1 MAAKRKPNWTEGEK
15 LALVEG
21 FESKKHVLKARFSS
35 RISFNDKNN
44 AWEEVVAAVNAV
56 NGESYREEM
65 EVRKKWDNL
74 CVWGK
79 KMMSDW
85 KKASN
90 KTGNYIIVNFN
101 QSHLSRH

>member
-1 MAAKRKPNWTEGEK
+1 MAAKRKPNWTEGET
-15 LALVEG
+15 LALVEA
-21 FESKKHVLKARFSS
+21 FESKKHILKAKFNS
-35 RISFNDKNN
+35 RITFNEKNK

-56 NGESYREEM
+56 NGESNREEM

-85 KKASN
+85 RKASK
-90 KTGNYIIVNFN
+90 KTGNCHF
-101 QSHLSRH
+101 